1 MTDMTKVVDA
11 ARRLERA
18 VLRLEAALERSGT
31 DADRSEI
38 EGALAA
44 ARARYVLLS
53 QVTQTVALRLDQ
65 AIGRLDRMLEG

>member
-1 MTDMTKVVDA
+1 MTDMTRVVEA

-18 VLRLEAALERSGT
+18 VLRLEAALERSGA

-44 ARARYVLLS
+44 AKARYVLLS
-53 QVTQTVALRLDQ
+53 QVTQTVAMRLDH